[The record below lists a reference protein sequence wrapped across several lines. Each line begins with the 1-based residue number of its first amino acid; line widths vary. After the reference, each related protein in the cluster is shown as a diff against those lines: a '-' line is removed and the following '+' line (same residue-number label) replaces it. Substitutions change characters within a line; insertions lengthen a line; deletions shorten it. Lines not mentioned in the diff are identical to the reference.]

1 MGETALVTA
10 QASNTGK
17 QKRLTD
23 TDKAFALRYE
33 ADGLTQV
40 EIAKRLGVTQSAISQ
55 WLSTC
60 RDTTTEAG
68 LYLRGRAL
76 PMAEKVVK
84 KGRPSDLIKA
94 LQGVGVLHEER
105 SAGLTIQIGVKDS
118 DVAIT
123 LSPPSIIE
131 AERKSAES
139 LAIRAGSDKPS
150 SVNQR

>member
-1 MGETALVTA
+1 MGEAALVTTPG
-10 QASNTGK
+10 SNTGK

-55 WLSTC
+55 WLATC
-60 RDTTTEAG
+60 RDTTSEAG

-76 PMAEKVVK
+76 PMAEKIVK

-105 SAGLTIQIGVKDS
+105 QSGLVVQIGIKDS
-118 DVAIT
+118 DVSIS
-123 LSPPSIIE
+123 LSPGETS
-131 AERKSAES
+131 ARERKPAES
-139 LAIRAGSDKPS
+139 LVIRAGSDKRS
-150 SVNQR
+150 SVNQ